1 MYPSARPLRFR
12 EESDRTELNRLET
25 EELLRLAESGDD
37 GAICRLFERH
47 RARLRRMV
55 AARLDRR
62 VAARVDAS
70 DVVQDAFGEAS
81 GRLAGFLRDRPVPY
95 YSWLRRLTLLHL
107 AWLHRF
113 HLGSRKRCA
122 AREQVLETRPSDNSS
137 GIAVD
142 RLPGSDTSPSQ
153 HAVRDE
159 ECEQVRAVLD
169 QLEGPDR
176 ELLELR
182 YVEQLS
188 LAEIADHLRIGLSAV
203 KMRHLRA
210 LKRFRGI
217 VQEPRAE
224 SFL

>member
-1 MYPSARPLRFR
+1 MM
-12 EESDRTELNRLET
+12 ELDSLET
-25 EELLRLAESGDD
+25 EELLRLAEDGDD
-37 GAICRLFERH
+37 EAIRSLFERH
-47 RARLRRMV
+47 RGRLRRMV

-62 VAARVDAS
+62 VAARVDPS
-70 DVVQDAFGEAS
+70 DVVQEAMGEAS
-81 GRLAGFLRDRPVPY
+81 GKLASFLRDRPVPY
-95 YSWLRRLTLLHL
+95 FSWLRRLTLLHL
-107 AWLHRF
+107 AWSHRF

-122 AREQVLETRPSDNSS
+122 AREQDLETRPSDNSS
-137 GIAVD
+137 DIAVD

-159 ECEQVRAVLD
+159 ECEQVRAILD

-188 LAEIADHLRIGLSAV
+188 LADIADRFGIGLSAV

-210 LKRFRGI
+210 LKRFRGL

-224 SFL
+224 SSL